1 MKSNL
6 SGGIYRNGTTDCDVL
21 DLDLTESR
29 WAGSRDE
36 ECGNRYMVVCPH
48 GGLVSSPDYG
58 MARWLAAHPREFC
71 EFHR

>member
-1 MKSNL
+1 
-6 SGGIYRNGTTDCDVL
+6 
-21 DLDLTESR
+21 
-29 WAGSRDE
+29 
-36 ECGNRYMVVCPH
+36 MVVCPH